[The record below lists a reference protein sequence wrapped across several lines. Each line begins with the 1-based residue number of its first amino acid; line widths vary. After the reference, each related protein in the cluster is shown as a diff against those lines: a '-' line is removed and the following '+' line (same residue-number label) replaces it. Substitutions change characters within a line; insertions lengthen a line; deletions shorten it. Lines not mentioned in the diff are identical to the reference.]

1 MKYRKIGLLISAEEE
16 DWPTALEILFRRYNP
31 PVVYNGEPLNV
42 EIERVRVHPFDLR
55 AGTSYHLV
63 VDRLGHWQLNPREW
77 IKKAAL
83 YNRVYLLNSP
93 FTFQS
98 MEKHSAYVAM
108 MRLGL
113 HVPKTWLIPLKSF
126 PNRPGYEETARKY
139 YDWFD
144 LPAIAAREFGYPL
157 YMKPFDGGGWRGVS
171 RINNQ
176 WELMAAYDSS
186 GQTMMHLQ
194 TALDNYEAFVRALG
208 IGPQVQP
215 MRYQPEQPQHARYA
229 IDNDFLSPE
238 RRREIIAITKVINAF
253 FHWEV
258 NSCEA
263 ILKDGLMQPID
274 YANACPDM
282 HVTSLH
288 FYFPWAVK
296 ALFAWITFC
305 LATDRRMRLDSNMEE
320 YFAIADTDMGYW
332 EKLAAY
338 EALADRYFETE
349 RFNEFCQKHLGWLD
363 EAVWEFVQTP
373 EFDGIIWETVRY
385 LFPPHEHEQFFHH
398 YRGILNYWVQATAS
412 AAASGRS
419 V

>member
-1 MKYRKIGLLISAEEE
+1 MNTRKIGLLIGAEEE
-16 DWPTALEILFRRYNP
+16 DWPSALEMLFRRHTP
-31 PVVYNGEPLNV
+31 FVDSRGDPLHID
-42 EIERVRVHPFDLR
+42 IERVRVHPFDLR
-55 AGTSYHLV
+55 AGTTYHLV
-63 VDRLGHWQLNPREW
+63 VDRLGHWQVNPREW

-83 YNRVYLLNSP
+83 YNGVYLLNSP

-144 LPAIAAREFGYPL
+144 LPAIAAKEFGYPL

-171 RINNQ
+171 RINNE
-176 WELMAAYDSS
+176 WELMQAYDNS

-194 TALDNYEAFVRALG
+194 TALDGWEAFVRALG

-215 MRYQPEQPQHARYA
+215 MRYQPEQPLHARYA
-229 IDNDFLSPE
+229 IDQDFLSSE
-238 RRREIIAITKVINAF
+238 RRREIIAITKTINAF

-282 HVTSLH
+282 HLTSLH
-288 FYFPWAVK
+288 YYFPWVLK
-296 ALFAWITFC
+296 SLLAWTTFC
-305 LATDRRMRLDSNMEE
+305 LATDRRMRLDMNIQDF
-320 YFAIADTDMGYW
+320 FAIADTDMSYD

-338 EALADRYFETE
+338 EALADQYFETE
-349 RFNEFCQKHLGWLD
+349 RFVEYRTQRLGWLD
-363 EAVWEFVQTP
+363 EAIWEFVQTP
-373 EFDGIIWETVRY
+373 DFDSVIVGVVRDK
-385 LFPPHEHEQFFHH
+385 FPPYEHEHFINH
-398 YRGILNYWVQATAS
+398 YRGILRYWVETNARA
-412 AAASGRS
+412 
-419 V
+419 